1 MADYDFEWSEG
12 ETILF
17 LGRGPVVSFKWSEGE
32 TILDW
37 ELAEGF
43 IFSEVEMEG
52 VVIG

>member
-17 LGRGPVVSFKWSEGE
+17 LGRGPAVAFKWSEGE

-37 ELAEGF
+37 ELTEGILF
-43 IFSEVEMEG
+43 DAVQIDG
-52 VVIG
+52 LITI